1 MANWTYGGTA
11 SSPVPTSSTNG
22 TSNVT
27 YKYKGR
33 GSTTYAESTTKPT
46 NAGTYTVTA
55 TFAATSNYNAV
66 TATANF
72 TINRQSV
79 AEPSCTSATYNGSSQ
94 TLLAAKTSG
103 GYTNEAITGT
113 NA

>member
-1 MANWTYGGTA
+1 MATDANHQF
-11 SSPVPTSSTNG
+11 SD
-22 TSNVT
+22 
-27 YKYKGR
+27 
-33 GSTTYAESTTKPT
+33 GSESTTL
-46 NAGTYTVTA
+46 
-55 TFAATSNYNAV
+55 SC
-66 TATANF
+66 
-72 TINRQSV
+72 TINRKPI